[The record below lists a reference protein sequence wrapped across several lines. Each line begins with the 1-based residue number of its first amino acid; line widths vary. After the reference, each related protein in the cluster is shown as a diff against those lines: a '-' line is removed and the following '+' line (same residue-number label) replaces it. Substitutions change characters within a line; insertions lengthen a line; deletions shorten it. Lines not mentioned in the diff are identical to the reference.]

1 MALRQTKS
9 SRKSKRLA
17 GFLDTTHS
25 VPNLTPRSLRLEP
38 FEERILFALNPHLV
52 AILPNPSA
60 VLTEGQVL
68 HSAPTEFTFRFDSD
82 IAANALLSNPAQ
94 PGIQVRRAGKDG
106 LLGNSDDPLVIP
118 SYIA

>member
-17 GFLDTTHS
+17 GFLDSTHN

-60 VLTEGQVL
+60 VLTPDQVL

-82 IAANALLSNPAQ
+82 IAANSLLSNPLQ
-94 PGIQVRRAGKDG
+94 PGIQLRRAGQDG
-106 LLGNSDDPLVIP
+106 AIGTTDDPL
-118 SYIA
+118 